1 MTKEYILAKALKKM
15 MAFQTLETINVKTLT
30 QACGVTRQT
39 FYYHFHDI
47 YDLLTWIYLHE
58 DIDGLEKVKAWP
70 EALMKIG
77 RYCLNNKTFVKQTY
91 LSAGRDLLIEFL
103 SNRLYGFHLKEIE
116 NRDVSDKIDA
126 DTRKRLAQFYSAAL
140 NAVLLNWIS
149 EGMNEPLADIVDKLS
164 LHLGDYLNFI
174 DKGVHHDTI

>member
-1 MTKEYILAKALKKM
+1 MTKEYVLAKALKKM
-15 MAFQTLETINVKTLT
+15 MAFQSLETINVKTLT
-30 QACGVTRQT
+30 ETCGVTRQT

-58 DIDGLEKVKAWP
+58 DIDGLDKVRSWP
-70 EALMKIG
+70 DAVLKIG
-77 RYCLNNKTFVKQTY
+77 RYCSNNKTFVKQTY
-91 LSAGRDLLIEFL
+91 LSAGRDLLVEFL

-116 NRDVSDKIDA
+116 RRDKNNTIDT

-140 NAVLLNWIS
+140 NAVLLSWIS
-149 EGMNEPLADIVDKLS
+149 EGMSEPLTAIVDKLS
-164 LHLGDYLNFI
+164 PHLGDYLNFI